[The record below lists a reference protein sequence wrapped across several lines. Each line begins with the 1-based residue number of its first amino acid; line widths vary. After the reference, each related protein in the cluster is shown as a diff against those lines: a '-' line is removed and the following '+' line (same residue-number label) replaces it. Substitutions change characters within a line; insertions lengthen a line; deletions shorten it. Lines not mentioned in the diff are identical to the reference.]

1 MIVGLRP
8 GLAIANDAEE
18 VHLYG
23 ILLRIKNNVS
33 NKMPSAA
40 LDRTDY
46 RILQQLQDDA
56 RITNAEL
63 AERVGLSP
71 SPCLRRVR
79 ALEQAGII
87 KRYVALVDARAVG
100 LPISVVVNVSLRSQE
115 RSALMAFE
123 AQIQRCPEVMECYL
137 MTGSSDYMLRMV
149 VPDLESYER
158 FLADTLTRIPGV
170 ANIQSGLA
178 LKQVVYR
185 TQLPITRREA

>member
-1 MIVGLRP
+1 M
-8 GLAIANDAEE
+8 
-18 VHLYG
+18 
-23 ILLRIKNNVS
+23 
-33 NKMPSAA
+33 MT
-40 LDRTDY
+40 LDRIDY
-46 RILQQLQDDA
+46 RILHHLQNDA
-56 RITNAEL
+56 RVTNTEL

-79 ALEQAGII
+79 ALEHNGIV

-115 RSALMAFE
+115 RSALVEFE
-123 AQIQRCPEVMECYL
+123 TQIQRRPEVMECYL
-137 MTGSSDYMLRMV
+137 MTGNSDYLLRVV

-185 TQLPITRREA
+185 TELPLAGAPSPQARPAVHQR

>member
-1 MIVGLRP
+1 MS
-8 GLAIANDAEE
+8 
-18 VHLYG
+18 
-23 ILLRIKNNVS
+23 RI
-33 NKMPSAA
+33 A
-40 LDRTDY
+40 LDRIDY
-46 RILQQLQDDA
+46 RILQQLQNDA

-79 ALEQAGII
+79 ALENAGIL

-100 LPISVVVNVSLRSQE
+100 LPISIVVNVSLRSQE
-115 RSALMAFE
+115 RSALVEFE
-123 AQIQRCPEVMECYL
+123 SQIQRCPEVMECYL
-137 MTGSSDYMLRMV
+137 MTGNSDYMLRIV

-158 FLADTLTRIPGV
+158 FLADTLTRIAGV

-185 TQLPITRREA
+185 TELPL

>member
-1 MIVGLRP
+1 MP
-8 GLAIANDAEE
+8 E
-18 VHLYG
+18 V
-23 ILLRIKNNVS
+23 
-33 NKMPSAA
+33 A
-40 LDRTDY
+40 LDRLDY
-46 RILQQLQDDA
+46 RILHQLQNDA

-63 AERVGLSP
+63 ADRIGLSP

-79 ALEQAGII
+79 ALESAGIL

-115 RSALMAFE
+115 RSALVEFE
-123 AQIQRCPEVMECYL
+123 TQIQRCPEVMECYL
-137 MTGSSDYMLRMV
+137 MTGSSDYLLRIV

-158 FLADTLTRIPGV
+158 FLADTLTRIAGV

-185 TQLPITRREA
+185 TELPLRESPAR

>member
-1 MIVGLRP
+1 
-8 GLAIANDAEE
+8 
-18 VHLYG
+18 
-23 ILLRIKNNVS
+23 
-33 NKMPSAA
+33 MPNAQ
-40 LDRTDY
+40 LDRIDY
-46 RILQQLQDDA
+46 RILQHLQNDA
-56 RITNAEL
+56 RISNAEL

-79 ALEQAGII
+79 ALEQAGIL
-87 KRYVALVDARAVG
+87 KRYVALVDPRAVG

-115 RSALMAFE
+115 RAALVEFE
-123 AQIQRCPEVMECYL
+123 RQIQRCPEVMECYL
-137 MTGSSDYMLRMV
+137 MTGSSDYLLRIV

-185 TQLPITRREA
+185 TELPLETRSARAGTG